1 MQIEGD
7 WGQTPVVF
15 GLATG
20 IVDPDEEGIQVMRV
34 EFQTTEGLAGLPPK
48 LRPVTIDLQQLTDQ
62 ERKALELL
70 VRQAR
75 FFELPARVPT
85 PRGPDG
91 RACRITVKKD
101 DGREHTISVGYC
113 VPGPALQKLI
123 DRLVEIEAAA
133 ALRDRRARRR
143 N

>member
-1 MQIEGD
+1 MH
-7 WGQTPVVF
+7 
-15 GLATG
+15 
-20 IVDPDEEGIQVMRV
+20 V
-34 EFQTTEGLAGLPPK
+34 EFQTTEGLAGMPPRLP
-48 LRPVTIDLQQLTDQ
+48 PVTIDVGRLEDR
-62 ERKALELL
+62 ERRAIELL

-113 VPGPALQKLI
+113 VPGPALQRLI
-123 DRLVEIEAAA
+123 DRLLEIEAA
-133 ALRDRRARRR
+133 ALRDRRARRSD
-143 N
+143 